1 MKKTIFLIFI
11 LISLLAG
18 FFIVFNF
25 SEKKEKGEN
34 EEALFGREVRLT
46 EERTGIEVYNKE
58 DEMISR
64 LDFSR
69 FQEWANENWEEVFEE
84 TPMFAEDIEETKV
97 TPDSFYFFD
106 EAVALSP
113 KEEKVAFS
121 VHSYFTA
128 THLSFIGIFD
138 IDADKLYMIRK
149 ENRGEVDDIFWSPDG
164 KSITYTLSTA
174 RAKGDYL
181 SIDNVESLQKEFTLS
196 GEDIER
202 KLDYKEALMPRFR
215 DIAWKKEGGV
225 VEFITDIKDLK
236 KEAVWEVGK
245 KGDSLELKEIVY
257 KE

>member
-11 LISLLAG
+11 LISFLAG
-18 FFIVFNF
+18 FFTVFNF
-25 SEKKEKGEN
+25 SEKKGEN
-34 EEALFGREVRLT
+34 EESLLGREVRLT

-69 FQEWANENWEEVFEE
+69 FQEWANENWEEIFEE

-106 EAVALSP
+106 KTVTLSP
-113 KEEKVAFS
+113 EEEKVAFS
-121 VHSYFTA
+121 VHSYFAA

-138 IDADKLYMIRK
+138 INTDKLYMIRK
-149 ENRGEVDDIFWSPDG
+149 ENRGEVDDIFWSPNG
-164 KSITYTLSTA
+164 KRIAYTLSTA

-181 SIDNVESLQKEFTLS
+181 SIDNMESLQKEFTLS

-202 KLDYKEALMPRFR
+202 KLDYKEALIPRFR
-215 DIAWKKEGGV
+215 DIAWKKEGEV
-225 VEFITDIKDLK
+225 VVFITDSKDLK
-236 KEAVWEVGK
+236 KEAVWEVDK

-257 KE
+257 KK